1 MKLRP
6 TFSHT
11 FLLLSSFFLLAAC
24 GGPEAPE
31 QRTIPVPTPA
41 EEKGSTDIPSEI
53 KTLLAT
59 NTCLGCHRLDKKLI
73 GPSYTDIAGK
83 EYGVEELVRLM
94 QEPQPENWPDYPPM
108 ASMSFVAVEDLTT
121 IAEWIVQLGEE

>member
-11 FLLLSSFFLLAAC
+11 FLLLSAFFLLAAC

-31 QRTIPVPTPA
+31 QHTIPVPTPT
-41 EEKGSTDIPSEI
+41 EEKGSTDIPSEV
-53 KTLLAT
+53 KTLLTT

-83 EYGVEELVRLM
+83 EYSVDELVRLM

>member
-11 FLLLSSFFLLAAC
+11 FLLLSAFFLLAAC

-31 QRTIPVPTPA
+31 QLTIPVPTPA

-83 EYGVEELVRLM
+83 EYSVDELVRLM

>member
-1 MKLRP
+1 MKLHP

-11 FLLLSSFFLLAAC
+11 FLILGTLLFLAAC

-31 QRTIPVPTPA
+31 QRTIPVPTPQ
-41 EEKGSTDIPSEI
+41 EEKGSTDIPEEVKS
-53 KTLLAT
+53 LLT
-59 NTCLGCHRLDKKLI
+59 THTCLGCHRLDKKLV

-83 EYGVEELVRLM
+83 EYGVEELVHLM

-108 ASMSFVAVEDLTT
+108 ASMSFVPVEDLTT
-121 IAEWIVQLGEE
+121 IAEWIVQLGAE

>member
-1 MKLRP
+1 
-6 TFSHT
+6 
-11 FLLLSSFFLLAAC
+11 
-24 GGPEAPE
+24 
-31 QRTIPVPTPA
+31 
-41 EEKGSTDIPSEI
+41 
-53 KTLLAT
+53 
-59 NTCLGCHRLDKKLI
+59 LGCHRLDKKLI

-83 EYGVEELVRLM
+83 EYSVDELVRLM

>member
-11 FLLLSSFFLLAAC
+11 FLLLSAFFLLAAC

-41 EEKGSTDIPSEI
+41 EEKGSTDIPSEV
-53 KTLLAT
+53 KTLLDDEHL
-59 NTCLGCHRLDKKLI
+59 LGLPPLRQKAH
-73 GPSYTDIAGK
+73 
-83 EYGVEELVRLM
+83 
-94 QEPQPENWPDYPPM
+94 WPI
-108 ASMSFVAVEDLTT
+108 LH
-121 IAEWIVQLGEE
+121 